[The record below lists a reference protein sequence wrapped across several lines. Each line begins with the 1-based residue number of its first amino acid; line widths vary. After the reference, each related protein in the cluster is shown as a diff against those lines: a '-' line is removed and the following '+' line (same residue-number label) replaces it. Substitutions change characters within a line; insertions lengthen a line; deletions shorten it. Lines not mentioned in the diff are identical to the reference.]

1 MIWHRVAAYVIDSV
15 LVGLIWG
22 VAVIAGTA
30 LGDAGSLLSVFAGMI
45 ATLVYGFLLEGLYG
59 YTPGRDLLGLVVV
72 TPDGSTCTVDA
83 SVLRNL
89 LGTVDA
95 LPTANPVTMAL
106 ILGTDDNRLVGDP
119 VADTVVVRRQ

>member
-45 ATLVYGFLLEGLYG
+45 ATLVYG
-59 YTPGRDLLGLVVV
+59 P
-72 TPDGSTCTVDA
+72 
-83 SVLRNL
+83 
-89 LGTVDA
+89 
-95 LPTANPVTMAL
+95 
-106 ILGTDDNRLVGDP
+106 ILT
-119 VADTVVVRRQ
+119 QY